1 MSLLEK
7 SITCDQVLGLSNWFL
22 FLKAVVC
29 DPILSQPLL
38 YQLSYRT
45 KIGVQI

>member
-22 FLKAVVC
+22 FLKAVGYN
-29 DPILSQPLL
+29 PI
-38 YQLSYRT
+38 
-45 KIGVQI
+45 